1 MRKTFEEQ
9 RETLKNVREF
19 LLDNYFT
26 NENSEWVLRL
36 PNGKDIKATDI
47 DDSLLDTS
55 DFIREFNNIVMRFIP

>member
-1 MRKTFEEQ
+1 MGKTFEEQ

-19 LLDNYFT
+19 LLDKYFT

-55 DFIREFNNIVMRFIP
+55 DFLRNFMNIVERFAQ